1 MLENKK
7 FMQKLKGLPRNI
19 GRSLRCMKQID
30 DLTNLA
36 FTSNEIITAPIVNKE
51 RELIISFTTYNKRI
65 HDVYLVVESIA
76 QQTVKP
82 NRLILWLDE
91 NEFTLETIP
100 EVLKKQ
106 VERGLEIR
114 FCPNYRSYKKL
125 IPTLQCF
132 PSANVITIDDDILY
146 PVDMIRRLV
155 EEHNRFPDCV
165 IGHNAHQ
172 MKFNSKNEV
181 LPYKKWEHGIL
192 CSNAS
197 KDIFLIGVG
206 GVFYPARCL
215 SNEVLNKDVFLE
227 ICPYADDIWFKAMG
241 MLNGVH
247 SKKVDDDRAF
257 NERFFPIP
265 GSQDIA
271 LFKYNIDEC
280 GNDRQLKAVFEKYDL
295 FKYL

>member
-19 GRSLRCMKQID
+19 GRSLRCMKQIY

-172 MKFNSKNEV
+172 MKFNE
-181 LPYKKWEHGIL
+181 
-192 CSNAS
+192 
-197 KDIFLIGVG
+197 
-206 GVFYPARCL
+206 
-215 SNEVLNKDVFLE
+215 
-227 ICPYADDIWFKAMG
+227 
-241 MLNGVH
+241 
-247 SKKVDDDRAF
+247 
-257 NERFFPIP
+257 
-265 GSQDIA
+265 
-271 LFKYNIDEC
+271 
-280 GNDRQLKAVFEKYDL
+280 
-295 FKYL
+295 